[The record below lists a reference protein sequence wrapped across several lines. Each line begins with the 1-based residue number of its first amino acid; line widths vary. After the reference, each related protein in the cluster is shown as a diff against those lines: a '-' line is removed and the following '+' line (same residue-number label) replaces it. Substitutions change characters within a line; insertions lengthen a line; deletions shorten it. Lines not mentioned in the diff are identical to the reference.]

1 MKSSERRVGQPP
13 GEANI
18 PLYAE
23 RAGTLPELL
32 LVRGRGVDVFTRAME
47 RRVALQ
53 PEEGQES
60 CCREWHVRGPAVQRK
75 DLGQYVEQ
83 RNGHYGAGTEPEQ
96 EVKAI
101 AKP

>member
-1 MKSSERRVGQPP
+1 MKGKSNLL
-13 GEANI
+13 EARDAVVVLGDI
-18 PLYAE
+18 DDH
-23 RAGTLPELL
+23 G
-32 LVRGRGVDVFTRAME
+32 LVIQHRDISGFQ
-47 RRVALQ
+47 VALQ

-60 CCREWHVRGPAVQRK
+60 CRREWHVRGPAVQRK

-96 EVKAI
+96 EMKAI